1 MKSIKKITLAFIAF
15 LTFQTAFADKG
26 NWAEL
31 KAFHSVMSKTFHP
44 AEEGN
49 LKPVKDSASL
59 LLAKA
64 KLWQASAV
72 PADYNKEETT
82 KTLALLVAKC
92 EELNA
97 AVIANKSDADLKKLI
112 TEAHEI
118 FHQIVEKCRI
128 NGENHEGD
136 EHKKENKSEKKSEK
150 KSDKKGKK
158 KSNS

>member
-1 MKSIKKITLAFIAF
+1 MNIIKKLALFVVVLIS
-15 LTFQTAFADKG
+15 FQTAFAG
-26 NWAEL
+26 NGEWAEL

-44 AEEGN
+44 AEEGK
-49 LKPVKDSASL
+49 LQPVKDSAAN

-72 PADYNKEETT
+72 PKDYNKDETT

-118 FHQIVEKCRI
+118 FHQIVEKCRVH
-128 NGENHEGD
+128 GEHHEGD
-136 EHKKENKSEKKSEK
+136 EHKKEKKSE
-150 KSDKKGKK
+150 KKGKK
-158 KSNS
+158 KSTN